1 MAQATMAEIEV
12 PEGGIADFVMSDENL
27 DLLAQEEANNQFGTE
42 GLAEFNE
49 VAQRM
54 ASYGRFGDD
63 KIVHVETGEI
73 VVPRALVEN
82 NPKLRDS
89 IFANL
94 KEQGIENPE
103 QYVVGNS
110 RNRINPETGLAEFNL
125 FKTIEKGFKHVVKVV
140 KKSVTCNFACSAF
153 FFSIGTCLWRRFR
166 IRYCRIS

>member
-110 RNRINPETGLAEFNL
+110 RNRIYKGS
-125 FKTIEKGFKHVVKVV
+125 KTSYADWCLKHGFKFADKVIPNNWIMGG
-140 KKSVTCNFACSAF
+140 K
-153 FFSIGTCLWRRFR
+153 
-166 IRYCRIS
+166 